1 MSSTGG
7 RGRSSRRR
15 RRRPPPRPR
24 SENSVIEAEGG
35 GGRTQVVDD
44 EACSSHPQQSTVAP
58 FVFTLLSPAT
68 GLPLYSTSASQATYS
83 RADSANNHD
92 KGFGN
97 GDNTTGSNFVNPPP
111 LASQG
116 TGQGS
121 SVHEGPR
128 RKLTFY
134 NFLKSKKEE
143 EEEEEEMKLPQK
155 KKNMKQANK

>member
-58 FVFTLLSPAT
+58 VT
-68 GLPLYSTSASQATYS
+68 
-83 RADSANNHD
+83 R
-92 KGFGN
+92 
-97 GDNTTGSNFVNPPP
+97 
-111 LASQG
+111 
-116 TGQGS
+116 
-121 SVHEGPR
+121 
-128 RKLTFY
+128 
-134 NFLKSKKEE
+134 
-143 EEEEEEMKLPQK
+143 
-155 KKNMKQANK
+155 KKNEFSAFPLVDSEIELVCFATVCVHTFISSDWFAIVFYIRIPSHILESRFCK